1 MTEAITIDRHRRQAC
16 LSTAI
21 QKARDRQRVG
31 TGASTLIVAGPTSA
45 SSKPKA

>member
-1 MTEAITIDRHRRQAC
+1 MAEIASTKPIRGETC

-31 TGASTLIVAGPTSA
+31 TGAAP
-45 SSKPKA
+45 